1 MPRDGSPATPGPGLI
16 GDRPILF
23 FDGVCG
29 LCNSTVDAILAADRR
44 GEIRFAPIQGET
56 AKRLLPPL
64 PADPLLWTLVYLDER
79 GVHEYSDA
87 AIEVARRVGGFYSGA
102 ALLRVVPRALRDPVY
117 RWIARNRYRW
127 FGKRDACRVPSPEQR
142 ARFLP

>member
-1 MPRDGSPATPGPGLI
+1 MLRDGE
-16 GDRPILF
+16 RPILF

-29 LCNSTVDAILAADRR
+29 LCNAAVDAILAADRR

-64 PADPLLWTLVYLDER
+64 PEDPLEWTLLYLDER
-79 GVHEYSDA
+79 GLHRYSDA
-87 AIEVARRVGGFYSGA
+87 AIEVSRRIGGFYAIAG
-102 ALLRVVPRALRDPVY
+102 LLRIVPRPLRDPVY
-117 RWIARNRYRW
+117 RWIARNRYGW
-127 FGKRDACRVPSPEQR
+127 FGKRDSCRVPGPAER